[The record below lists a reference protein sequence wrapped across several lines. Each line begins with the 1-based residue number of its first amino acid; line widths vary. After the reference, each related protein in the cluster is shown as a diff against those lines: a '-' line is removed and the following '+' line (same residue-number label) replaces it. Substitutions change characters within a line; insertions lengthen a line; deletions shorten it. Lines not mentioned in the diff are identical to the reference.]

1 MIKFLLI
8 LRKIVI
14 ALAPLALLYLLRKKE
29 EKTTKRKSSLSG
41 FDKSK
46 IVEGEIVKEKK

>member
-1 MIKFLLI
+1 MTPFSF
-8 LRKIVI
+8 LRKILLTLV
-14 ALAPLALLYLLRKKE
+14 PLVLLYLLRKKE